1 MKFADPLDATC
12 ARCGETGSY
21 PVKTLL
27 ALEAKCAACG
37 HSLSSAGES
46 MRRLIREVE
55 NFSIAVRLTLE
66 IEGLGEGIVFDDTDL
81 EGAVCLDDI
90 VALTERKLLMA
101 SRSFP
106 HGGAVEIVRQAV
118 AKAFP
123 GARMPAGD
131 VPLADAFPEDRQA

>member
-1 MKFADPLDATC
+1 VKFADPLDATC

-66 IEGLGEGIVFDDTDL
+66 IEDLDKGIAFDDTDL
-81 EGAVCLDDI
+81 EGVVCLNDI
-90 VALTERKLLMA
+90 VALTERKFLAA
-101 SRSFP
+101 SRASP
-106 HGGAVEIVRQAV
+106 HSGAVEIVRQAV
-118 AKAFP
+118 AKVFP
-123 GARMPAGD
+123 GAWTPAGD